1 MSVIRKSDPI
11 KNHGRNKISI
21 LMLKLCDNTICK
33 TLHMFYVMFGKWD
46 FSSAWKMANLVPI
59 HKKENK
65 QLVKNYRIS
74 LPPICGKIFE
84 KSIQNE
90 MYCCLLID

>member
-1 MSVIRKSDPI
+1 
-11 KNHGRNKISI
+11 
-21 LMLKLCDNTICK
+21 
-33 TLHMFYVMFGKWD
+33 MFYVMFGKWD
-46 FSSAWKMANLVPI
+46 FSSAWKMANLVAI

-65 QLVKNYRIS
+65 QLVKNYRTVS

-90 MYCCLLID
+90 MYCCLLIDY